1 MTIKQI
7 ISRIADLAALA
18 CQCIAKGAKTA
29 AAEFYNLILRYQ
41 FKLMTA

>member
-1 MTIKQI
+1 MTTRQI
-7 ISRIADLAALA
+7 LNRIAELTTLAA
-18 CQCIAKGAKTA
+18 QCVAKGAKTA